1 VKEGDVGVPWWKTGA
16 YVAEFFLGF
25 VVKHA
30 HCDPAT
36 ENSVVGVVSSHVTK
50 KKNV

>member
-1 VKEGDVGVPWWKTGA
+1 MEWKSGA

-30 HCDPAT
+30 HSDPAT
-36 ENSVVGVVSSHVTK
+36 KNSVVGVVGSQVTK
-50 KKNV
+50 KKIV